1 MLWSAGEILRGLAEK
16 VERDLRIVRYAIGH
30 GATLGEATQQVWL
43 QLFETYLPERYRARS
58 ATVMDSEGSF
68 SDQIDV
74 VIFDRQY
81 SPTLFEFE
89 GATVVPAEAVYAVFE
104 SKQDI
109 RGEFLTYAQG
119 KIASVRRLKRT
130 SVRIPTINGRFKKTP
145 QWILGG
151 YLSLEPRCEKM
162 GVQAMEERLRADQG
176 EGKLDLGCVASV
188 GTFGCG
194 GADSTT
200 FTLDKRAAGSFL
212 LELMARLQGCGTAP
226 AIDYRAYA
234 RWMAPESGTAKR
246 RGFTR
251 RGNGDGDRGFR
262 RSTPAA
268 RSSR

>member
-1 MLWSAGEILRGLAEK
+1 MSTGTKGRAPVEWSAGEIMRGLAEK
-16 VERDLRIVRYAIGH
+16 VERDLRMARYSIGH
-30 GATLGEATQQVWL
+30 VTALGEATQQVWIRML
-43 QLFETYLPERYRARS
+43 ETYLPERYRARS
-58 ATVMDSEGSF
+58 ATVMDSEGTF

-74 VIFDRQY
+74 VVFDRQY

-104 SKQDI
+104 AKQDI

-119 KIASVRRLKRT
+119 KVASVRKLKRT
-130 SVRIPTINGRFKKTP
+130 SVTIPTINGNFKKNP

-151 YLSLEPRCEKM
+151 FLALEPRCEKM
-162 GVQAMEERLRADQG
+162 EVAAMEERLKANQG

-194 GADSTT
+194 GADATS
-200 FTLDKRAAGSFL
+200 FRLEERAAGRFL

-234 RWMAPESGTAKR
+234 KWM
-246 RGFTR
+246 
-251 RGNGDGDRGFR
+251 DGEEGAERV
-262 RSTPAA
+262 
-268 RSSR
+268 

>member
-1 MLWSAGEILRGLAEK
+1 MSKGNKGRPAVSWSAAEIMRGLAEK
-16 VERDLRIVRYAIGH
+16 VERDLRLARYSIGH
-30 GATLGEATQQVWL
+30 APTMGEATQQVWIRVL
-43 QLFETYLPERYRARS
+43 ETYLPERYRARS
-58 ATVMDSEGSF
+58 ATVMDSEGKF

-104 SKQDI
+104 AKQMLE
-109 RGEFLTYAQG
+109 GAFLTYAQA
-119 KIASVRRLKRT
+119 KVASVRRLTRT
-130 SVRIPTINGRFKKTP
+130 SVTIPTINGNFKKNP

-151 YLSLEPRCEKM
+151 FLALEPRFETIAEK
-162 GVQAMEERLRADQG
+162 AMEERLKADQG

-200 FTLDKRAAGSFL
+200 FTMGKRAAGNFL

-234 RWMAPESGTAKR
+234 KWMEAGNATVRKKGGHPR
-246 RGFTR
+246 RREG
-251 RGNGDGDRGFR
+251 
-262 RSTPAA
+262 SAE
-268 RSSR
+268 

>member
-1 MLWSAGEILRGLAEK
+1 MSTGNDGRGRLAWSAVDIMRGLAEK
-16 VERDLRIVRYAIGH
+16 VERDLRVARYSIGH
-30 GATLGEATQQVWL
+30 APTMGEATQQVWIRML
-43 QLFETYLPERYRARS
+43 ETYLPERYRARS
-58 ATVMDSEGSF
+58 ATVMDSEGKF

-104 SKQDI
+104 AKQMLE
-109 RGEFLTYAQG
+109 GAFLTYAQA
-119 KIASVRRLKRT
+119 KVASVRRLTRT
-130 SVRIPTINGRFKKTP
+130 SVTIPTINGNFKKNP

-151 YLSLEPRCEKM
+151 FLALEPRFETIAEK
-162 GVQAMEERLRADQG
+162 AMEERLKGDQG
-176 EGKLDLGCVASV
+176 GGKLDLGCVATM

-200 FTLDKRAAGSFL
+200 FTRDNRAAGTFL

-234 RWMAPESGTAKR
+234 KWMAVAEEGPRKKGARAR
-246 RGFTR
+246 RA
-251 RGNGDGDRGFR
+251 DR
-262 RSTPAA
+262 A
-268 RSSR
+268 REQG